1 MKDNIVPG
9 ARDGIGRGQAMK
21 LGGGVVFLLF
31 GATLL
36 CFCSLLPA
44 ALFLSFLFNGL
55 WLGSRLFATM
65 AQEREKRTIDALRLT
80 QLSSLDILYLKSR
93 SELLTWARGNV
104 LLLGLMIAAGL
115 MAGDSAPWVLSGGLA
130 MAAGGLLSIALALGV
145 STRSETTST
154 AVVSGWVSKGA
165 WLVGLPLLDK
175 VLEAVFVLDGPVHF
189 ASYLDPA
196 WIAYHVG
203 QASFFEL
210 NGLPIVG
217 LWLGTLATV
226 GAAGMGV
233 LWSARLID
241 SSFENAANLEDRT
254 RHAAYSQTFPCGLS
268 ANPFFIREL
277 AWQLRSGAGRW
288 PGYAVFLTLFLAPF
302 LYGLAQNQKGH
313 DVQEIKVVRQD
324 ILPVAQPAPFFSSKI
339 EPLKFQGNPDEA
351 LPSKEAPDW
360 SPMPRRHNHICL
372 SKMMGLPVYH
382 AGSYRP
388 TYPESSRTIVTA
400 TGKVEQVS
408 LETFEQFQSA
418 QKRPGTTASAFNDLA
433 AGPGSMLEYE
443 LGRGLLSGL
452 LLTIIYLFVRGGAF
466 MAGSVTGEKER
477 RAWDQIA
484 LTGVTPQTYISGKL
498 AAVLAFPMRQMLM
511 ASPVLG
517 LFALF
522 GVITPLQLV
531 LVMGLLVSSFAA
543 ASTLGI
549 AASTLRPT
557 SHEAQGTAL
566 VFSAALLVMP
576 MTTTGSSLLGALLAG
591 LVFKT
596 SMSGLMKVRLLTGG
610 LLGIVIAG
618 CAMTPL
624 ASIMT
629 MCGSTYGHSSLIWD
643 VFGVS
648 GMLLAS
654 TAWMAGLA
662 CLFYQVALS
671 GLEDGGSVRA

>member
-1 MKDNIVPG
+1 MKDNIIPG
-9 ARDGIGRGQAMK
+9 ARDGNGRGQAMK
-21 LGGGVVFLLF
+21 LGGGVLFLLF
-31 GATLL
+31 GGTLL

-44 ALFLSFLFNGL
+44 VLFLSFLFNGV
-55 WLGSRLFATM
+55 WLGSSLFATM

-80 QLSSLDILYLKSR
+80 QLSSLEILHLKSR

-104 LLLGLMIAAGL
+104 LLLGLMLAAGL
-115 MAGDSAPWVLSGGLA
+115 VAGDSAPWVLSGGLA

-145 STRSETTST
+145 STRSETTSS

-175 VLEAVFVLDGPVHF
+175 VFEAVFVLDGPVHF

-196 WIAYHVG
+196 WVAYHVG

-217 LWLGTLATV
+217 LWLGTLASI
-226 GAAGMGV
+226 GAAGLGV

-241 SSFENAANLEDRT
+241 SSFEGAANLEDRT

-302 LYGLAQNQKGH
+302 LYGLAQNHKGH

-324 ILPVAQPAPFFSSKI
+324 ILPVAQPAPVLSTKPGSW
-339 EPLKFQGNPDEA
+339 NPGTSPDSDIPGEA
-351 LPSKEAPDW
+351 M
-360 SPMPRRHNHICL
+360 MPRMHSHLCL
-372 SKMMGLPVYH
+372 SKVMGLPVFH
-382 AGSYRP
+382 AGCYQSLP
-388 TYPESSRTIVTA
+388 TDSTRTIVTA

-408 LETFEQFQSA
+408 LETFERFQSA
-418 QKRPGTTASAFNDLA
+418 KETPGTTASAFSSMT
-433 AGPGSMLEYE
+433 AGQGSILEYE

-498 AAVLAFPMRQMLM
+498 AAVLAFPMRQMLV

-522 GVITPLQLV
+522 GVITPIQLL
-531 LVMGLLVSSFAA
+531 LVMGLLVSCFAA
-543 ASTLGI
+543 ASTLGM

-566 VFSAALLVMP
+566 VFSAALLVLP
-576 MTTTGSSLLGALLAG
+576 MSSTGSFLLGALLAG
-591 LVFKT
+591 LLFKT
-596 SMSGLMKVRLLTGG
+596 SMPNLLKVRIFTGG
-610 LLGIVIAG
+610 LLGIVVAG

-629 MCGSTYGHSSLIWD
+629 MCGSSYGHSSLVWE

-654 TAWMAGLA
+654 TVWMAGLA

-671 GLEDGGSVRA
+671 GLEDGGSVKA